1 MQRSKPESVEARLAK
16 AFQVMEKLLRDRI
29 TTRDP
34 NLGKAVEQRI
44 VQRELLDLELQEIDE
59 QIERICR
66 LNSVIGA

>member
-29 TTRDP
+29 TTRNP